1 MKNLQLIVLSSSLFM
16 SLVAH
21 GKANQP
27 QIGESTVK
35 CSHADVYGP
44 GGREPQNEKVV
55 VGKWLNGGQRS
66 EGTQMEVHS
75 VPARYKSKPVR

>member
-1 MKNLQLIVLSSSLFM
+1 MKNLRLIVFSSSLFM
-16 SLVAH
+16 SLLAQ
-21 GKANQP
+21 GKANQA

-44 GGREPQNEKVV
+44 GSREPQNEKVV

-66 EGTQMEVHS
+66 DNQVEARS
-75 VPARYKSKPVR
+75 VPARYKSKPTQ